1 MALLASVGMIQAQ
14 TLLLDEKFD
23 YDVSSSTALNG
34 KGAWTPWGSHSAA
47 PIQISATRL
56 TDKYDGQA
64 EGLAAVELTN
74 TVSGE
79 DLYYT
84 YVTENFTEGSVYY
97 AAVLR
102 VTAAPEASETYFL
115 CMPYVASSLSKP
127 EVARLFAKQSSDGK
141 YRLGISRQGEGDG
154 KVAYT
159 TQEFAYGDD
168 VLAVVRYTIVE
179 GTTNDE
185 VALYVNPAPAAQ
197 QPEQADAVNIDTGS
211 DANLAKG
218 ALTAIELRQ
227 GRTLAPKN
235 AADVLVAG
243 LRVATSYGAL
253 FGIDGPVVP
262 DTPKPAISATPS
274 SLLFGNYGYVY
285 PDETYTQDVVVKAEN
300 LTGDITVG
308 GMTTGLLTASATTID
323 KDAAMSDAGYTL
335 TVTLRPTA
343 ASVETYQDVLTL
355 SAEGMDEPVSL
366 QAKWGTIVPDDKAD
380 LTALLASMDEGY
392 TYRVTGELTV
402 THVQPMTGKTQY
414 FLQDDAR
421 GVMVED
427 AEGVWAKAGLQT
439 GMKVKNLLGE
449 GVVSF
454 GSKYL
459 RPVLCQKP
467 FEVVSEGNA
476 VQPVTVTIADLLAAP
491 QTYQNR
497 LVRLE
502 GVELGRKGT
511 EGFEP
516 AQDGDTFTTDIGNR
530 TQVRDAAGNQVE
542 IRVFDAS
549 MDFVG
554 QPVPAKANLTGLS
567 TTSTGKLIAPRSMA
581 DIAAVVEQPELKVNP
596 LTILFN
602 ETGTV
607 FTNQEYTFTLTLSGK
622 NLQGEVKVSSNSPY
636 IMASPSTLTKEQV
649 EAEGGAQVTLTL
661 DAGPVPQ
668 PDMMIAQISIR
679 TQGLDDIT
687 LSTFWQVL
695 AGMTEINTLAELSTL
710 DYTNR
715 EKCIYRGEAIVTHV
729 QPAYPAAWVY
739 LQDATQGIC
748 FSNYDYTTIKAGD
761 KLTDLVLEGQIDRSL
776 FSVLGNDPTVL
787 AAGQTVTPEEVTIEE
802 LDAEPARY
810 ENRVVCLKNVELGWM
825 NDEVFAPVELGE
837 TFAADGPQLWLR
849 NQTGAMVEV
858 KYFAGADY
866 LGRKLP
872 ATANVTG
879 LAVSKEGKQIAPRT
893 TDDIES
899 LSEPI
904 AIQSQQ
910 AGMSL
915 TAGQGAIVLSGIA
928 DCRLTVYDVAG
939 NQVADVFGCEVKGLA
954 PALYLV
960 RIDTAEGSVV
970 KKVMVK

>member
-1 MALLASVGMIQAQ
+1 MVALLASVGMIQAQ
-14 TLLLDEKFD
+14 TLLLDEKFE
-23 YDVSSSTALNG
+23 YDVTSSAALNG
-34 KGAWTPWGSHSAA
+34 KGAWTLWGTDSED

-56 TDKYDGQA
+56 TDKYGGQT

-74 TVSGE
+74 TASGE

-84 YVTENFTEGSVYY
+84 YATENFTEGSVYY

-115 CMPYVASSLSKP
+115 CMPYVASKFSKP

-141 YRLGISRQGEGDG
+141 YKLGVSRSGEGNG

-159 TQEFAYGDD
+159 TQELAYGED
-168 VLAVVRYTIVE
+168 VLVVVRYTIVE

-197 QPEQADAVNIDTGS
+197 QPAQADAVNINIGS

-218 ALTAIELRQ
+218 ALKAIELRQ
-227 GRTLAPKN
+227 GQTKSKN
-235 AADVLVAG
+235 APSVLVAG

-262 DTPKPAISATPS
+262 DTPKPIVSTTPS
-274 SLLFGNYGYVY
+274 SLVFGNYGYVY
-285 PDETYTQDVVVKAEN
+285 PGEVYTQDVVVKAEN

-343 ASVETYQDVLTL
+343 ASVETRQDVLTL
-355 SAEGMDEPVSL
+355 STEGLETPLSL
-366 QAKWGTIVPDDKAD
+366 TAMWTTIVPDDKAD
-380 LTALLASMDEGY
+380 LTALLTSLEEGL
-392 TYRVTGELTV
+392 TYRVTGDLTV
-402 THVQPMTGKTQY
+402 THVQPLSGKTQY

-421 GVMVED
+421 GLLVED
-427 AEGVWAKAGLQT
+427 TEGLWAEAGLKA
-439 GMKVKNLLGE
+439 GMKVKNLLGK
-449 GVVSF
+449 GVLSF
-454 GSKYL
+454 GTKYL

-467 FEVVSEGNA
+467 FEAVSEGNA
-476 VQPVTVTIADLLAAP
+476 VQPVKVGIADLLANPAI
-491 QTYQNR
+491 YQNR
-497 LVRLE
+497 LVCLE
-502 GVELGRKGT
+502 GVELGWKGT
-511 EGFEP
+511 EGFAP
-516 AQDGDTFTTDIGNR
+516 VQSGDTFTADAGNR
-530 TQVRDAAGNQVE
+530 TQVRDAAGKQVE

-554 QPVPAKANLTGLS
+554 QPIPAKANLTGLS
-567 TTSTGKLIAPRSMA
+567 TASTGKLIAPRSMA
-581 DIAAVVEQPELKVNP
+581 DIAAIVAKPELQVTP

-607 FTNQEYTFTLTLSGK
+607 FTNQEYTLTLTLTGK
-622 NLQGEVKVSSNSPY
+622 NLQGEVKVSTNSPY
-636 IMASPSTLTKEQV
+636 IMATPATLTKEQV
-649 EAEGGAQVTLTL
+649 EAEGGAKVTLLL

-668 PDMMIAQISIR
+668 PDMMTAQISIR

-695 AGMTEINTLAELSTL
+695 AGMTEINTLAELATL

-715 EKCIYRGEAIVTHV
+715 EKCIYRGEAVVTHV

-739 LQDATQGIC
+739 LQDATCGIC
-748 FSNYDYTTIKAGD
+748 FSNYDYTIRAGE

-776 FSVLGNDPTVL
+776 FSVWGNAPTVV
-787 AAGQTVTPEEVTIEE
+787 ATGQTVVPDEVTIEE
-802 LDAEPARY
+802 LAAEPARY
-810 ENRVVCLKNVELGWM
+810 ENRVICLKNVELGWM
-825 NDEVFAPVELGE
+825 NNEVFAPVELGE

-879 LAVSKEGKQIAPRT
+879 LAVSKEGTQIAPRT

-904 AIQSQQ
+904 AIQSLQ

-915 TAGQGAIVLSGIA
+915 TAGQGTIVLSGAA

-939 NQVADVFGCEVKGLA
+939 NQVADVDGCEVKGLA

-960 RIDTAEGSVV
+960 RIDTADGRVV